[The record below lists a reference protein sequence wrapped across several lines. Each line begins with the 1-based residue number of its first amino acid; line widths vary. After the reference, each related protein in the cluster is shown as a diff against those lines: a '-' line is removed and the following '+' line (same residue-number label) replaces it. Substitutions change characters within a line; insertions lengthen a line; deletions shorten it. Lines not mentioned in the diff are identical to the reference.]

1 MKTVRF
7 SYKEYA
13 EKYGYS
19 FANMTKDIADF
30 LYKGYDDIEL
40 PLLFANGEVKYDSW
54 YKLLSRDRIV
64 AVLDYLKDMRQQES
78 GKKKKKLYL
87 KDYDSVFNMLVDVQ
101 IYKDEGFVVKCY
113 DDYDNEIPI
122 M

>member
-7 SYKEYA
+7 SYQEYA
-13 EKYGYS
+13 VKYGYS
-19 FANMTKDIADF
+19 FANMTKDIAC
-30 LYKGYDDIEL
+30 LLHKGYDDIEL
-40 PLLFANGEVKYDSW
+40 PVLFANGEVKYNSW
-54 YKLLSRDRIV
+54 YKLLSRDRII

-101 IYKDEGFVVKCY
+101 VYKDEGFVVKCY
-113 DDYDNEIPI
+113 DDYDDEIPI

>member
-1 MKTVRF
+1 MRTFRF

-19 FANMTKDIADF
+19 FANMTKDIACL
-30 LYKGYDDIEL
+30 LYKGYDDIELL

-54 YKLLSRDRIV
+54 YKLLSRDSIV
-64 AVLDYLKDMRQQES
+64 AVLDYLKDMRRQES

-87 KDYDSVFNMLVDVQ
+87 KDYDSVYDMLQDVQ
-101 IYKDEGFVVKCY
+101 VYKDMGFVVKCY
-113 DDYDNEIPI
+113 NDYDDEIP

>member
-1 MKTVRF
+1 MRTVRF
-7 SYKEYA
+7 NYKEYA

-19 FANMTKDIADF
+19 FANMTKDIACL

-54 YKLLSRDRIV
+54 YKLLSRDSIV
-64 AVLDYLKDMRQQES
+64 AVLDYLKDMRRQES

-87 KDYDSVFNMLVDVQ
+87 KDYDSVYDMLQDVQ
-101 IYKDEGFVVKCY
+101 VYKDMGFVVKCY
-113 DDYDNEIPI
+113 NDYDDEIP